1 MTVGPVGAVS
11 GVGEVGGVSTAALS
25 DRFGSA
31 ILRQAV
37 ICGDSIVWVD
47 ASRAHE
53 ILAWLRDTPGQQFDY
68 LTDVT
73 AVDYRDPERPLE
85 VVYQLRSLPR
95 NAQLRIKIPLD
106 KTKPLVV
113 DSVWD
118 LWKGAD
124 WLEREVFDMFGVSFA
139 GHPDLRRILM
149 WETYAE
155 GHPLRKDFPLRG
167 HFTRAEQTR
176 QALASNPEAHYSL
189 EELSIAEAY
198 DELPEDMRR
207 RMAKGERG
215 FVK

>member
-1 MTVGPVGAVS
+1 VTSVAQTGGREDVRLESSSISLSEHFGP
-11 GVGEVGGVSTAALS
+11 
-25 DRFGSA
+25 A
-31 ILRQAV
+31 ILRSAV
-37 ICGDSIVWVD
+37 ICGDRIVWVERD
-47 ASRAHE
+47 RAHE
-53 ILAWLRDTPGQQFDY
+53 VLAWLRDTPGQQFDY

-85 VVYQLRSLPR
+85 VVYQLRSMEHG
-95 NAQLRIKIPLD
+95 AQLRVKIPLD
-106 KTKPLVV
+106 KTQPLQV

-124 WLEREVFDMFGVSFA
+124 WLEREVYDMFGVTFV

-176 QALASNPEAHYSL
+176 QALAANPEAHYSL

-198 DELPEDMRR
+198 DELPEDVRR

>member
-1 MTVGPVGAVS
+1 VTS
-11 GVGEVGGVSTAALS
+11 LS
-25 DRFGSA
+25 DRFGAA
-31 ILRQAV
+31 ILRESV
-37 ICGDSIVWVD
+37 ISGATILWVE
-47 ASRAHE
+47 AARAHE
-53 ILAWLRDTPGQQFDY
+53 ILAWLRDTPEQRFDY
-68 LTDVT
+68 LTDIT

-85 VVYQLRSLPR
+85 VVYQLRSLSR
-95 NAQLRIKIPLD
+95 NAQLRVKIPLD

-155 GHPLRKDFPLRG
+155 GYPLRKDFPLRG

-198 DELPEDMRR
+198 DELPEDMKR